1 MSGLLE
7 IMLVD
12 AQGLP
17 ESDVVGKMDPYVLI
31 QYKTHKLKSYV
42 AKGQGSNPVWN
53 EKFTLWVDYPEPN
66 GHYDVRFKIFDRDT
80 LSADDLI
87 GETTISVKDIVEL
100 GVEKG
105 KATVE
110 PRKYSVF
117 ESKNG
122 ELTAGRAGDVHVGLT
137 FTTKQVYIN

>member
-42 AKGQGSNPVWN
+42 AK
-53 EKFTLWVDYPEPN
+53 EPN

-122 ELTAGRAGDVHVGLT
+122 ELTAGRAGDLHVGFT

>member
-12 AQGLP
+12 AHGLP

-66 GHYDVRFKIFDRDT
+66 SHYDVRFKIFDRDT

-105 KATVE
+105 KHSNA
-110 PRKYSVF
+110 
-117 ESKNG
+117 
-122 ELTAGRAGDVHVGLT
+122 
-137 FTTKQVYIN
+137 